1 MNIYDTLSCTFWLIF
16 ATAQLQGGRKR
27 QEDAFITGRTP
38 MDLIAMADG
47 LGGHRAGDEA
57 SRIACQTAATALEAA
72 LEGGE
77 SDPRI
82 ALRAAFVAADRAVRK
97 LRSATGRRP
106 GSTLVGG
113 LFDEG
118 RRQFHAAN
126 LGDSHAFLVRDGK
139 IQWIFRTQGDRGRV
153 DFALGVDIGNDQ
165 GSGVD
170 VLDRPLELRYGDRI
184 LLCSDGID
192 VFDIEEI
199 KACLLLPTAREAC
212 EALVSLVIA
221 KQVPDQDNCTFV
233 VVQVDTPP

>member
-82 ALRAAFVAADRAVRK
+82 ALRAAFVAADRAVRG

-118 RRQFHAAN
+118 RRKFHAAS
-126 LGDSHAFLVRDGK
+126 LGDSNAFLMRDAAVTP
-139 IQWIFRTQGDRGRV
+139 WRFRG
-153 DFALGVDIGNDQ
+153 
-165 GSGVD
+165 
-170 VLDRPLELRYGDRI
+170 
-184 LLCSDGID
+184 
-192 VFDIEEI
+192 
-199 KACLLLPTAREAC
+199 
-212 EALVSLVIA
+212 
-221 KQVPDQDNCTFV
+221 
-233 VVQVDTPP
+233 